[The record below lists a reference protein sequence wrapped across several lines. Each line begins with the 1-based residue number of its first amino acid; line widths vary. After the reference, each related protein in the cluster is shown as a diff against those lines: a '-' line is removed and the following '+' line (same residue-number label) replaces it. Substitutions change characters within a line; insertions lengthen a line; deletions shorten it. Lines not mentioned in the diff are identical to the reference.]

1 MGVVA
6 PPIPWQ
12 RSLWL
17 MVAIRTAMSMA
28 FNIAGPFLPFYLIEL
43 GVRGTA
49 DVELWAGVISSSNF
63 LTSALL
69 SPFWGSLSDRIGRK
83 PMVVRSSIAACTFLA
98 LAGVCHNVWQLLVL
112 QMLAGIFGGF
122 SAATMAL
129 VGATVPEERMGFSLG
144 WLATGQLVGTLIG
157 PLIGGLIADH
167 FHDYRI
173 VYYFS
178 ASTALVVTLL
188 CIGFVTERF
197 QRPAETKHAPSRR
210 ELFLETVRHPILLPL
225 LGIIALTQVSA
236 LAPGPVIPLFV
247 QSMLGDTGG
256 LLATAAGAAIAVMGV
271 ADVLA
276 SPWLGK
282 RSDKIGYRRVLIIS
296 LLGAAA
302 FTIPQAFTHDYWIFI
317 ALRFGLGMFLGGILP
332 AANALAGRLFP
343 RERRGHIFGLIS
355 SATFVGMF
363 VGPLLGGSIA
373 AHFGF
378 AALFLTVG
386 AIMLVNFGLVLGLH
400 EDPKDVR
407 VSVGKGRP

>member
-1 MGVVA
+1 MGVA
-6 PPIPWQ
+6 EPPIPWQ

-43 GVRGTA
+43 GVHGTA
-49 DVELWAGVISSSNF
+49 SVELWAGVISSSNF
-63 LTSALL
+63 FTSALL
-69 SPFWGSLSDRIGRK
+69 SPFWGGLSDRIGRK
-83 PMVVRSSIAACTFLA
+83 PMVVRSSLAACTFLA

-112 QMLAGIFGGF
+112 QALAGIFGGF

-129 VGATVPEERMGFSLG
+129 VGSTVPEERMGFSLG
-144 WLATGQLVGTLIG
+144 WLATGQLVGTLLG

-167 FHDYRI
+167 FHDYRV

-178 ASTALVVTLL
+178 ASAALIVTLA

-197 QRPAETKHAPSRR
+197 VRPAASKTALSAR
-210 ELFLETVRHPILLPL
+210 ELFLEVFRHPVLMPL
-225 LGIIALTQVSA
+225 LGVIALTQVSA

-247 QSMLGDTGG
+247 QSLLGNSGG
-256 LLATAAGAAIAVMGV
+256 MIATAAGAAIAVMGV

-282 RSDKIGYRRVLIIS
+282 RSDKIGYRRVLVIS
-296 LLGAAA
+296 LVGAAA
-302 FTIPQAFTHDYWIFI
+302 FTIPQAFAHDYWTFM

-363 VGPLLGGSIA
+363 AGPLLGGSIA

-378 AALFLTVG
+378 AAMFVTVG
-386 AIMLVNFGLVLGLH
+386 AIMLVNLGLVLGLR
-400 EDPKDVR
+400 EA
-407 VSVGKGRP
+407 